1 MEDQN
6 VAPQADPVAEPVQ
19 EPTQEPQEPA
29 QEPVQEEPA
38 QADPEPS
45 QTQEP
50 EVPAEPPV
58 SSQAQEPAYDIT
70 QFMQQPQ
77 TQPTFTPDEDGYID
91 PNQFYNQVLQDAET
105 RIEQKIQFQEQER
118 RAWQSVE
125 EKFPEIKEDS
135 ELREMV
141 NAQRLADVARGG
153 KGDLN
158 DIAGKVIGKFQS
170 YQSKGKAQ
178 AQVSEKVQKSAGLQQ
193 NTATNVDTTK
203 DQDLMERMSRGDE
216 AAKEEL
222 ISSWLESGKI

>member
-6 VAPQADPVAEPVQ
+6 VAPQADPVDEPVQ
-19 EPTQEPQEPA
+19 DPVQET
-29 QEPVQEEPA
+29 QEPVQQEPA

-50 EVPAEPPV
+50 EVVEEPV

-135 ELREMV
+135 ELRDMV

-158 DIAGKVIGKFQS
+158 DVAGKVLGKIQS

>member
-6 VAPQADPVAEPVQ
+6 VTPQADPVDEPVQ
-19 EPTQEPQEPA
+19 EPVQEAA

-50 EVPAEPPV
+50 EVAPEPVQQTQDPG
-58 SSQAQEPAYDIT
+58 YDIT

-91 PNQFYNQVLQDAET
+91 PNQFYNQVLQDAEA

-118 RAWQSVE
+118 RAWSDVE
-125 EKFPEIKEDS
+125 AKFPEVKEDP
-135 ELREMV
+135 ELRELV

-222 ISSWLESGKI
+222 IATWLESGKI